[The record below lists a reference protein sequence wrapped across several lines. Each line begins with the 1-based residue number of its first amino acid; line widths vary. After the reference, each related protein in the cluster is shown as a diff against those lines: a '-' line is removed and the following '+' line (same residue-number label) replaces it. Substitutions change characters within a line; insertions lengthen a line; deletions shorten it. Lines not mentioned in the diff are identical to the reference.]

1 MPRKAAIVELP
12 NIDEPLEVTLAEKL
26 TLPKV
31 QVGKEL
37 WTWVQHQLTVPNMQF
52 SLLKK
57 LGKSTWNTPPE
68 FLMFDYEGG
77 DYILPRGFVG
87 DLVKYLQKTGR
98 DFELKDKRIK
108 LPEIELTSN
117 IELREYQ
124 SKALETIQKFHFGV
138 IVAPPGSGKTVLGIE
153 LIARYKQPA
162 LILVHRKELLDQWIE
177 RASSFLGIDK
187 KEIGIIGSGK
197 RKVGEKVTVATIQTL
212 YAMRAELP
220 ELAKQFG
227 FVIVDECHH
236 VPANTFSQVIENFN
250 PFYMYGLTA
259 TPGRK
264 NKDEKL
270 IFLRIGQ
277 IICTIN
283 PNSGENFQL
292 RPRTKVNIRRT
303 DLYLPFDYGEDT
315 YELLNRCL
323 IFDSHRNQQIVKDI
337 LEEVKNKHSILVL
350 TERKDH
356 VEILNM
362 YLQDKCD
369 TLTVTGDDPK
379 TVRQKKL
386 TQVRA
391 GKFQVL
397 IATGQL
403 MGEGVDISNLNCLF
417 LVYPFSFEG
426 KLVQYIGRIQRT
438 TKEQIL
444 YDYHDHRI
452 EFLDKQ
458 FKKRQAYYQGI

>member
-1 MPRKAAIVELP
+1 MAEYGSKIE
-12 NIDEPLEVTLAEKL
+12 ITLSDKIRI
-26 TLPKV
+26 PKE

-37 WTWVQHQLTVPNMQF
+37 WTWVQHQLTIHNNQF

-68 FLMFDYEGG
+68 FLLFDYEDGE
-77 DYILPRGFVG
+77 YILPRGFIG

-98 DFELKDKRIK
+98 EFELIDNRTKNQ
-108 LPEIELTSN
+108 ELEYSSN
-117 IELREYQ
+117 IDLRDYQ
-124 SKALETIQKFHFGV
+124 KSALETISKFHLGV

-153 LIARYKQPA
+153 LISRLKQKS
-162 LILVHRKELLDQWIE
+162 LILVHRKELLDQWVE
-177 RASSFLGIDK
+177 RVESFLGIPK
-187 KEIGIIGSGK
+187 KEIGVVGSGK
-197 RKVGEKVTVATIQTL
+197 KFWGEKVTVATIQTL
-212 YAMRAELP
+212 HTMLGTLP
-220 ELAKQFG
+220 EIAKEFG
-227 FVIVDECHH
+227 LVIVDECHH
-236 VPANTFSQVIENFN
+236 IPANTFSKVIELFN

-277 IICTIN
+277 IICTID
-283 PNSGENFQL
+283 PNSGDHFQL
-292 RPRTKVNIRRT
+292 KPRTKVNIRTT
-303 DLYLPFDYGEDT
+303 DLYLPFEYSEDN
-315 YELLNRCL
+315 YELMNRCL
-323 IFDSHRNQQIVKDI
+323 IFDSHRNQQIVKDVLI
-337 LEEVKNKHSILVL
+337 EVKNKHSILIL

-362 YLQDKCD
+362 YLGDKCEVV
-369 TLTVTGDDPK
+369 TMTGDDPK

-386 TQVRA
+386 AQVRK
-391 GKFQVL
+391 GDFEVL

-426 KLVQYIGRIQRT
+426 KLIQYIGRIQRT

-452 EFLDKQ
+452 KFLDKQ
-458 FKKRQAYYQGI
+458 FKKRFAYYQGV